1 MKNIQDV
8 IKAKE
13 QQLQQI
19 QRELEALR
27 VAARLLADDSDA
39 PAARAATTASVP
51 AAATAAP
58 AMVMRPAQPVAAP
71 KESGTYVAASAWDVT
86 KPQFP

>member
-39 PAARAATTASVP
+39 PAARPATASSVP
-51 AAATAAP
+51 APAAA
-58 AMVMRPAQPVAAP
+58 AMVMRPTQAAAAP
-71 KESGTYVAASAWDVT
+71 KESGTYVAASAWDVS